1 MKRMTAF
8 LAALVC
14 VLGLA
19 SCTKSQDIADDTCIP
34 SESALSTNNEIL
46 KYLSDKYAMRF
57 NLRYSDGHDLYVVY
71 IFPDHAE
78 RSCDLLMPANTDDV
92 SSHDKNLSW
101 EVDGYELIITGE
113 VEESFRIDISTE
125 TATSTSTGKVY
136 RIIEPTKQEAVA
148 SGDLIPMVFIDR
160 MLYCDNSEESSR
172 TERVDA
178 FDGEITSTVKRS
190 EIPTEDNQSNFGT
203 GYGYQYGPHGTI
215 EILINGEWRVFAI
228 MADAV

>member
-19 SCTKSQDIADDTCIP
+19 SCAKSPDIAADDTSIP
-34 SESALSTNNEIL
+34 LESESATSNEML
-46 KYLSDKYAMRF
+46 KYFSDKYAMRF
-57 NLRYSDGHDLYVVY
+57 NLRCSDGHDLYVVY

-92 SSHDKNLSW
+92 SEYDKNLSW
-101 EVDGYELIITGE
+101 EIDGDELIITGE

-136 RIIEPTKQEAVA
+136 RIIEPQPP
-148 SGDLIPMVFIDR
+148 L
-160 MLYCDNSEESSR
+160 
-172 TERVDA
+172 
-178 FDGEITSTVKRS
+178 
-190 EIPTEDNQSNFGT
+190 Q
-203 GYGYQYGPHGTI
+203 
-215 EILINGEWRVFAI
+215 
-228 MADAV
+228 